1 MIGKRDKKKDL
12 EILGLSGIFQGIGDN
27 KRSGFLYVQSG
38 NQEKYISFLNGEI
51 NLVASPN
58 RPSILAEAIRRA
70 FGQIDDETVEAV
82 FQAQR
87 ETGKALSSILFEM
100 NADKEFIEGLC
111 RFQMGEEI
119 FEIFI
124 WPDIQFEFSEELAI
138 ENLFPKDLLELNIK
152 IHSGMILMEAAR
164 RLDEWKSISEVFSS
178 WKDIPYICKDI
189 YENQLVP
196 EEFHLLSLCDGGRDF
211 EEIMTVC
218 RLPQFYAMRF
228 LHSMYKD
235 HGYIALRNAQEL
247 RQMAHFEE
255 YKENVF
261 KCIKLYERAEELD
274 SSDIQSITWLAEA
287 YKSCGLINKAVIKY
301 KELGEACLEKE
312 DFEGSIKAYS
322 HVIAYSPE
330 DLDAHDSYTKVLF
343 QNGQFQEGAKAC
355 IIYARKLSV
364 EDKVKAI
371 GILEDAYQHN
381 PLSPEV
387 LEYMATLYYEL
398 GQKDDAGFTYT
409 TLANLY
415 KSQGRFEETIQS
427 YQKILL
433 LNEKNI
439 EARIEL
445 ANTYLQ
451 IGQKDE
457 GLMEY
462 KKLGD
467 ILRSSGLLEDSFGC
481 RYLISVCEKI
491 IEFEPEN
498 LAARE
503 WLADVYLLQRD
514 EERAKIL
521 LLNLLDHL
529 QNTNKPENLV
539 SVLRKL
545 VQLEPE
551 NRFFHRNLAEAY
563 AKMQY
568 YEEATEEYI
577 CVASLAIQQA
587 CLSMEE
593 GDEKAA
599 ADAFSESLEVLNI
612 VLINEPFNLEIRQKR
627 AEILDHLGHVQSAVE
642 EYKLVVNMTKAINN
656 YHDALTALFHII
668 ELAPDYEP
676 SAFLELAKLCER
688 QNKSELAINFY
699 KKYARRSLMRGDLGE
714 VLLTCRKILSLVPDD
729 QDTALWRKIA
739 AEVMKN

>member
-58 RPSILAEAIRRA
+58 RPSILAEGIRRA

-87 ETGKALSSILFEM
+87 ETGKPLSTILLEM
-100 NADKEFIEGLC
+100 NADKDFIENLC

-124 WPDIQFEFSEELAI
+124 WPDIQFEFSEEIEI
-138 ENLFPKDLLELNIK
+138 ENLFPKDLLDLDIK
-152 IHSGMILMEAAR
+152 IHSGMILMEAAK
-164 RLDEWKSISEVFSS
+164 RLDEWKTLSEVFSS

-189 YENQLVP
+189 YENQLGP
-196 EEFHLLSLCDGGRDF
+196 EEFHLLSLCDGGRDL
-211 EEIMTVC
+211 EEIMTIC

-228 LHSMYKD
+228 LYSMYKD
-235 HGYIALRNAQEL
+235 HGYIALRTAEEL
-247 RQMAHFEE
+247 KQMVHFDE
-255 YKENVF
+255 YRENIF

-274 SSDIQSITWLAEA
+274 TSDLASITWLAEA
-287 YKSCGLINKAVIKY
+287 YESCGLINKAVAKY
-301 KELGEACLEKE
+301 KELGEVCLQEG

-322 HVIAYSPE
+322 RVIAYAPE
-330 DLDAHDSYTKVLF
+330 DLEAHDNYIKVLF
-343 QNGQFQEGAKAC
+343 QNGQLQEGAKAS
-355 IIYARKLSV
+355 IIYARKLSI
-364 EDKVKAI
+364 EDKTKAI
-371 GILEDAYQHN
+371 AVLEEAYQNN
-381 PLSPEV
+381 PMSPEV

-415 KSQGRFEETIQS
+415 KRQGKFEETILS
-427 YQKILL
+427 YQKILIS
-433 LNEKNI
+433 NEKNI

-451 IGQKDE
+451 IGQKDN

-481 RYLISVCEKI
+481 RYLVNVCEKI
-491 IEFEPEN
+491 IEFEPDN

-503 WLADVYLLQRD
+503 WMADVYLLQRD
-514 EERAKIL
+514 TERAKIL

-529 QNTNKPENLV
+529 QSTNTPEILV

-551 NRFFHRNLAEAY
+551 NRSFHRALAEAY
-563 AKMQY
+563 AKIQY
-568 YEEATEEYI
+568 FEEATEEYI
-577 CVASLAIQQA
+577 CVADLAIDQA
-587 CLSMEE
+587 CKSMEE
-593 GDEKAA
+593 GEQRTAA
-599 ADAFSESLEVLNI
+599 HAFSESLEVLNI

-627 AEILDHLGHVQSAVE
+627 AEILDQLGHVESAVE

-656 YHDALTALFHII
+656 YHDALTSLFHII

-688 QNKSELAINFY
+688 QNKGDLAINFY
-699 KKYARRSLMRGDLGE
+699 KKYAKRSLTRGDLGE
-714 VLLTCRKILSLVPDD
+714 VLQTCRKILSLVPDD
-729 QDTALWRKIA
+729 QDTHIWRKVA